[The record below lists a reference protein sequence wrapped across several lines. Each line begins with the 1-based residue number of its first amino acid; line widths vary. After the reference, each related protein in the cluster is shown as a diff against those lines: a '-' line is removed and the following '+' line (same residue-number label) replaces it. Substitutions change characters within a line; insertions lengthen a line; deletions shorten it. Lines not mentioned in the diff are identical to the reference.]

1 MMDTIKGSCHCGTVT
16 FEYPGAPDKLTS
28 CNCSL
33 CRRVGGLWAYAPK
46 DQIKLNAPVD
56 AVIKYVW
63 GDKSLATVSC
73 KTCGSTTHW
82 EPLEDKAPTARMAV
96 NMRMADPKSI
106 DGVRIRRFDGADTW
120 QFLD

>member
-1 MMDTIKGSCHCGTVT
+1 MTIKGACHCGAVT
-16 FEYPGAPDKLTS
+16 FEYPSTPEKLTR

-46 DQIKLNAPVD
+46 NQIKLHAPD
-56 AVIKYVW
+56 SAVIKYIQ
-63 GDKSLATVSC
+63 GDKYLATVSC

-82 EPLEDKAPTARMAV
+82 EPLQDKAPDARMAV
-96 NMRMADPKSI
+96 NMNMADPKDI
-106 DGVRIRRFDGADTW
+106 EGVRIRRFDGADTW